1 MKIVFMGTPEFARHP
16 LEYIHKSPRHEILA
30 VVTGR
35 DKRSGRG
42 RRFSATPVKAC
53 AEELGYPVLTP
64 KSLKSKDFHEEI
76 KKIDADL
83 YVVVAF
89 RILPKELF
97 TIPPQG
103 SINLHG
109 SLLPKYRGAAPIN
122 WALINGEKETGLT
135 TFFLREKVDTGNVIY
150 QEKVEIGPEETFDE
164 LYLRMAKLAGPVI
177 EKTLDMIESGDFEV
191 KTQDNSKATPAPK
204 LSPFDALIDWGLPSE
219 NVVNFIRGASSIPG
233 AYTFYR
239 GKRLKILRAKKTD
252 FNGQKELRPGQI
264 IEDKNRLLVATSDGA
279 VELTEVQPEGKG
291 RMPGEAFLR
300 GYRPDSSIILG
311 EKIKQGL
318 KNL

>member
-1 MKIVFMGTPEFARHP
+1 MKIIFMGTPEFARLP
-16 LEYIHKSPRHEILA
+16 LEYIHKSPRHEIVA

-35 DKRSGRG
+35 DKPSGRG
-42 RRFSATPVKAC
+42 RRLSPTPVRAR
-53 AEELGYPVLTP
+53 AEELGLPVLTP
-64 KSLKSKDFHEEI
+64 KSLKNPDFHEEI
-76 KKIDADL
+76 KKYDAEL

-89 RILPKELF
+89 RILPQELF
-97 TIPPQG
+97 TIPPKG

-135 TFFLREKVDTGNVIY
+135 TFFLREKVDTGNIIH
-150 QEKVEIGPEETFDE
+150 QEKIEILPEETFDE
-164 LYLRMAKLAGPVI
+164 LYLRMAEKAGPVI
-177 EKTLDMIESGDFEV
+177 EKTLDMIEAEDFEE

-204 LSPFDALIDWGLPSE
+204 LSPFDAMIDWGFPSR
-219 NVVNFIRGASSIPG
+219 NVVNFIRGTSSVPG
-233 AYTFYR
+233 AYTTFK
-239 GKRLKILRAKKTD
+239 GKRLKVLRARETD
-252 FNGQKELRPGQI
+252 FIRTREMNPGQI
-264 IEDKNRLLVATSDGA
+264 IENKNRLLVTTSDGA

-311 EKIKQGL
+311 AKFNKV
-318 KNL
+318 